1 MRVFVAVMSGIIFS
15 SMAYAASPIEG
26 TYDCSECN
34 GLLEIK
40 KSAAPDSYSVK
51 LVVGQGS
58 CGGDVVT
65 KGRSRLLNGKELKIP
80 YKVKKKSCTTKIE
93 FIDNGASVSDSCYT
107 IEDEAGSTC
116 ATLGEY
122 SKR

>member
-1 MRVFVAVMSGIIFS
+1 MRVFVVLMSSIFLN
-15 SMAYAASPIEG
+15 SMAYAASLVEG

-34 GLLEIK
+34 GLLEIRK
-40 KSAAPDSYSVK
+40 LASDSYSVK

-58 CGGDVVT
+58 CGGDVIT
-65 KGRSRLLNGKELKIP
+65 KGRSRLFNGKELKIA
-80 YKVKKKSCTTKIE
+80 YKDKKKSCTTKIE
-93 FIDNGASVSDSCYT
+93 FTDNGASVSDSCYT
-107 IEDEAGSTC
+107 AEDEAGSTC